1 MTTAKSNGGIARA
14 ESLTPQQRT
23 DIASKAATDRWE
35 DEKTM
40 LKSTHRGQITIGDIT
55 IPCAV
60 LENGTRILSETGVT
74 VALGSTSGLSGAAKR
89 KRAKQENEGVDPLPA
104 FLNIDKLKTHIEHV
118 FKDAALLPI
127 KYKEGRKV
135 LTGYPADMLPK
146 ICEVWLRARDAGDLI
161 KAHHVKSVQADI
173 IMRGLAHIGIVA
185 LVDEA
190 TGYQQERDKDELHK
204 LLSVYLSEERLA
216 WAKRFPDEFYKQLY
230 RLRGWQYP
238 TPTTTKISYVG
249 KLTNMLVYEKLP
261 QGVLNELQI
270 RNPTKEGT
278 GYRKWK
284 HHQFLSE
291 DIGQEDLRD
300 HLLQLVAIMRIS
312 KDWDTFMIHF
322 DAAFPTIG
330 KQLAIEL

>member
-1 MTTAKSNGGIARA
+1 MKTPKSNGGIARA

-23 DIASKAATDRWE
+23 DIASKAASERWE
-35 DEKTM
+35 AEK
-40 LKSTHRGQITIGDIT
+40 LLPKATHKGELTIGDIV

-60 LENGTRILSETGVT
+60 LEGGKRVISEMGIHNH
-74 VALGSTSGLSGAAKR
+74 LGSSGGKVRQIRNEMEEKLAAPI
-89 KRAKQENEGVDPLPA
+89 PL
-104 FLNIDKLKTHIEHV
+104 FL
-118 FKDAALLPI
+118 AS
-127 KYKEGRKV
+127 KV
-135 LTGYPADMLPK
+135 LEPFISAVFDGWNLNPISYKIGRQVMTGYPAEILPK
-146 ICEVWLRARDAGDLI
+146 VCEVWLRAREAGSLQSQQLP
-161 KAHHVKSVQADI
+161 KALKAEML
-173 IMRGLAHIGIVA
+173 MRGLAHIGIVA

-238 TPTTTKISYVG
+238 TPTATKISFVG

-261 QGVLNELQI
+261 QGVLNELQT

-278 GYRKWK
+278 GYRRWK

-322 DAAFPTIG
+322 DVAFPTIG